1 MTAVAGKPADPSG
14 VGYFPLPSQQPESP
28 MPTARLGTTIV
39 ALAAFASVSHGDAQV
54 MEDRTAAVEA
64 ASAWLTL
71 VDRGAYAKSWDEA
84 AELFR
89 GAMGRDRWVTTL
101 GNVRAP
107 LGTVLTRTVGSA
119 EFTTEL
125 PGAPPGAYVV
135 IQFETSFANLPN
147 AVETVTPMR
156 DPDGNW
162 RVAGYFI
169 RQAP

>member
-1 MTAVAGKPADPSG
+1 MHAARFGIVIVAVAA
-14 VGYFPLPSQQPESP
+14 V
-28 MPTARLGTTIV
+28 V
-39 ALAAFASVSHGDAQV
+39 SVSVADAQV
-54 MEDRTAAVEA
+54 TEHRTGAVEA

-71 VDRGAYAKSWDEA
+71 VDSGEYGESWDEA

-89 GAMGRDRWVTTL
+89 AAMGRDRWVTTL
-101 GNVRAP
+101 GNVRGP
-107 LGTVLTRTVGSA
+107 LGAVLTRTVGSA

-135 IQFETSFANLPN
+135 IQFETSFANFPN

-156 DPDGNW
+156 DPDGSW
-162 RVAGYFI
+162 RVSGYFI